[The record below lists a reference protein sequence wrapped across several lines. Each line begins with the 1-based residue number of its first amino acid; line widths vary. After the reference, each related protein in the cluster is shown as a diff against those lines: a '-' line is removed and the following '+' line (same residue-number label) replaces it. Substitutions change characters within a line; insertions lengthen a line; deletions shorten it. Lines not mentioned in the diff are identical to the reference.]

1 MNPVQTGSRPFG
13 REIANSLLGQAI
25 GLHQAGRFAEAEQ
38 LYNRILSIDKRNF
51 DALHLLG
58 TINAQHGNFA
68 KAQQLLSDALKIKP
82 RSIEVLIN
90 LGNVLRL
97 QGRLNEALTI
107 YTKAI
112 SIDSSSILALNN
124 RGSALSALGRLDEAR
139 ASFDRALKIKPDYT
153 DALYN
158 RGNLLVKLDL
168 PAEALVDLDK
178 AQAIQPDNPATLV
191 ARGNAL
197 MKLQRIKEAAQS
209 FDKALTIRQ
218 DFAEAW
224 LSRGV
229 VLRKQKRLGEAL
241 ASFDQALKARPQY
254 AEAFFNRAVTLHELR
269 RLDEAVASYERSLAL
284 QPDLVEAANG
294 LAAICIAQGKIV
306 QALAV
311 SMQAL
316 RVKETHESRLL
327 VIQCMKNVG
336 INDDPLN
343 LRSIAL
349 RALSELWTWPR
360 DFTTAVVQLIK
371 LSPIIKECCACTM
384 RAWPARLPEQDLL
397 GPSGLAAIADD
408 QLLLSLLQSTMVCD
422 VELERFLTCL
432 RHTLLEAAERSGLS
446 SDPVT
451 TKTLPLY
458 CALAMQCF
466 INEYVFDVTAEE
478 SHRVQQL
485 RDRLISTQ
493 SAGSVPALWVLAVA
507 AYLPLHSLAV
517 ADALLK
523 NSWPDPVAKLLMLQV
538 REPREELGY
547 RDSIPCVTAIG
558 DDVSLRVK
566 QQYEENPYPR
576 WIKAPS
582 LAKSKSLGER
592 TQVNSPDKSSPKEI
606 LVAGCGTGLA
616 VIDALRRYPG
626 AQVLAVDLSL
636 ASLCYAKRKARAE
649 GLTNIEFAQADI
661 LNLAALG
668 RTFDIVHATGVL
680 HHLADPWQAWRIFAV
695 LAAAG
700 RFHDCG
706 PLQQTGAQRHNGSSQ
721 FYQRAGLSCERRG
734 YPALPAR
741 HNVARRL
748 RSHQKRCKASGLFFD

>member
-1 MNPVQTGSRPFG
+1 M
-13 REIANSLLGQAI
+13 
-25 GLHQAGRFAEAEQ
+25 
-38 LYNRILSIDKRNF
+38 
-51 DALHLLG
+51 
-58 TINAQHGNFA
+58 
-68 KAQQLLSDALKIKP
+68 
-82 RSIEVLIN
+82 
-90 LGNVLRL
+90 
-97 QGRLNEALTI
+97 
-107 YTKAI
+107 
-112 SIDSSSILALNN
+112 
-124 RGSALSALGRLDEAR
+124 
-139 ASFDRALKIKPDYT
+139 
-153 DALYN
+153 
-158 RGNLLVKLDL
+158 
-168 PAEALVDLDK
+168 
-178 AQAIQPDNPATLV
+178 
-191 ARGNAL
+191 
-197 MKLQRIKEAAQS
+197 
-209 FDKALTIRQ
+209 
-218 DFAEAW
+218 
-224 LSRGV
+224 
-229 VLRKQKRLGEAL
+229 
-241 ASFDQALKARPQY
+241 
-254 AEAFFNRAVTLHELR
+254 
-269 RLDEAVASYERSLAL
+269 
-284 QPDLVEAANG
+284 
-294 LAAICIAQGKIV
+294 
-306 QALAV
+306 
-311 SMQAL
+311 
-316 RVKETHESRLL
+316 
-327 VIQCMKNVG
+327 
-336 INDDPLN
+336 
-343 LRSIAL
+343 
-349 RALSELWTWPR
+349 
-360 DFTTAVVQLIK
+360 
-371 LSPIIKECCACTM
+371 
-384 RAWPARLPEQDLL
+384 
-397 GPSGLAAIADD
+397 
-408 QLLLSLLQSTMVCD
+408 
-422 VELERFLTCL
+422 
-432 RHTLLEAAERSGLS
+432 
-446 SDPVT
+446 
-451 TKTLPLY
+451 
-458 CALAMQCF
+458 
-466 INEYVFDVTAEE
+466 TAEE